1 MASESI
7 LSSNGL
13 KPKLHGRAFYESI
26 GSPKHV
32 LAPMVDQSEFA
43 WRMLTKSFL
52 PPELRSSILCYTP
65 MFHARLF
72 VQDPK
77 YRTSVF
83 QPLKAPIP
91 SPIDPYHV
99 SQLQEDDFHLDGNP
113 KFDRPLMVQF
123 CANDPEILLDAAKL
137 VQPFCDAVDLNL
149 GCPQGIA
156 RRGHYGAFLQ
166 EDQQLIFKLINTLHR
181 ELDIPVT
188 AKCRILDTREKTL
201 AYVQMLYDAGA
212 SIVTVH
218 GRLREM
224 KGHNT
229 GLADWSTIRWLRSQ
243 LPADK
248 VLFANGNVL
257 EHGDLQR
264 CLEATGADAVMTA
277 EGNLHNPGIFTNSE
291 VDNAT
296 IYKGHANFGREV
308 YSSVRVGNCGYR
320 IDAVMRRYLDI
331 IHTYVLQQDPPARGP
346 LFIPGDPGWKDEH
359 GNIIYPDFSN
369 LFDDV
374 EGPPRKRAKRSRL
387 EKKEKETDPNLC
399 AMQAHLFNVLRPLLS
414 THTII
419 RDTLAQCRAGD
430 IDAFEKVLAM
440 VERATKEAVKDG
452 YWNPENYEDI
462 WNEQAE
468 VVWELQDPRD
478 GTVYP
483 NDEYGHL
490 VAKLLEA
497 GIKERPVWV
506 KKEVVDDAD
515 SSETARKRCKRPW
528 WVCQPYIRPLP
539 KEALAKG
546 SMTPGKKEIEKIRN
560 GSEAKSSIV
569 GQVEPMHVQE
579 PESKSDIEEIPRQ
592 DMVCG

>member
-1 MASESI
+1 MASETVPT
-7 LSSNGL
+7 SNGHKL
-13 KPKLHGRAFYESI
+13 KLHGRAFYESI

-43 WRMLTKSFL
+43 WRMLTRSFL

-72 VQDPK
+72 VQDAK
-77 YRTSVF
+77 YRASMF
-83 QPLKAPIP
+83 QPLKIP
-91 SPIDPYHV
+91 ASSPIDPCGV
-99 SQLQEDDFHLDGNP
+99 SQLKDDDFHLDGNP
-113 KFDRPLMVQF
+113 KSDRPLIVQF
-123 CANDPEILLDAAKL
+123 CANDPQILLEAAKY

-229 GLADWSTIRWLRSQ
+229 GLADWSTIRWLRSK
-243 LPADK
+243 LPKEK

-257 EHGDLQR
+257 QHGDLQR
-264 CLEATGADAVMTA
+264 CLDATGADAVMTA
-277 EGNLHNPGIFTNSE
+277 EGNLHDPAIFTNSE

-296 IYKGHANFGREV
+296 EYKGYADFRREV
-308 YSSVRVGNCGYR
+308 YYSIRVGNCGYR
-320 IDAVMRRYLDI
+320 IDAVVRRYLDI
-331 IHTYVLQQDPPARGP
+331 IYTYILQQDPPAREP
-346 LFIPGDPGWKDEH
+346 LFVIGDPGWKDE
-359 GNIIYPDFSN
+359 NLMPVYPNFTN
-369 LFDDV
+369 LFDETD
-374 EGPPRKRAKRSRL
+374 EPPRKRAKRSKS
-387 EKKEKETDPNLC
+387 EKKEKETDPNIC
-399 AMQAHLFNVLRPLLS
+399 SMQAHLFNLLRPLLS
-414 THTII
+414 THTPI
-419 RDTLAQCRAGD
+419 RDTLARCRTGD
-430 IDAFEKVLAM
+430 IDAFEKVLSM

-452 YWNPENYEDI
+452 YWNPENYENI

-468 VVWELQDPRD
+468 VLWELQDPRD
-478 GTVYP
+478 GTVHP
-483 NDEYGHL
+483 DTEYSRL
-490 VAKLLEA
+490 RKELIEA
-497 GIKERPVWV
+497 GVKDPSLWV
-506 KKEVVDDAD
+506 KKEIIDDPE

-539 KEALAKG
+539 KEAIAKG
-546 SMTPGKKEIEKIRN
+546 SMAPGKKEKEKLQN
-560 GSEAKSSIV
+560 ESKV
-569 GQVEPMHVQE
+569 GQAGPVHVQE
-579 PESKSDIEEIPRQ
+579 PESGTAVEEIPRQ
-592 DMVCG
+592 GMVCS